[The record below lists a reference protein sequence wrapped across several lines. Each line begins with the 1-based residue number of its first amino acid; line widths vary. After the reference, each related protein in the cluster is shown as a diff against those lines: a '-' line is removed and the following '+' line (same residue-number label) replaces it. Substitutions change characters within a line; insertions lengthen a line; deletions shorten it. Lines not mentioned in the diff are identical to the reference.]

1 MRLRN
6 QNLNSRYLIIGV
18 WNTCFGVG
26 NFLLISYAFTK
37 LSDLLILAISYFI
50 SIVQAHFSQRK
61 YVWKSKS
68 PYLKELFKFS
78 TIYLVQYPIN
88 ALFLV
93 IFCQKLGMSREF
105 GQLIIT
111 VMLIFFTFFLNR
123 FFVFRKLLHTSGRTP

>member
-1 MRLRN
+1 MRLRD

-93 IFCQKLGMSREF
+93 IFCQKLGMSREL

-111 VMLIFFTFFLNR
+111 VMLVFLTFFLNR
-123 FFVFRKLLHTSGRTP
+123 FFVFRKLWHTSGRTP